1 MKKTVLFIL
10 WAVLFALCAGLG
22 FIPEPRGFLRFLM
35 IVLSLGFFVP
45 GGILLYDAAKCSDK
59 VTLRLIRNLSA
70 ASLAVTLG
78 LLVANLLSVLGSE
91 GLGDLVHI
99 VLTIVSSPM
108 ICGQYWVVSMFL
120 WACLLIASLS
130 LLNPKKA

>member
-1 MKKTVLFIL
+1 MKKNVLFIL

-35 IVLSLGFFVP
+35 IALSLGFFVP
-45 GGILLYDAAKCSDK
+45 GGILLFDAAKSGDK

-99 VLTIVSSPM
+99 VLTIASSPM

-120 WACLLIASLS
+120 WACLLITSIS
-130 LLNPKKA
+130 LLKPKKA